1 MIDAYIALGANLENP
16 YQQLLQAIEHLKQLP
31 QSEWRGV
38 SPLYSSSPMGPQDQ
52 PDYVNGVAYIQTSLG
67 PHQLLDE
74 LQKIELTQGRVRK
87 SERWGP
93 RTLDLDLLLYGQ
105 QVIQDERLI
114 VPHYGMKERA
124 FVLVP
129 LFDIAPTLVLP
140 DGSAIKE
147 LARVCDQSQ
156 LFRIDN

>member
-31 QSEWRGV
+31 LSEWGCV

-52 PDYVNGVAYIQTSLG
+52 PDYVNGVAYIRTSLN

-114 VPHYGMKERA
+114 VPHYGMKE
-124 FVLVP
+124 LV
-129 LFDIAPTLVLP
+129 
-140 DGSAIKE
+140 
-147 LARVCDQSQ
+147 
-156 LFRIDN
+156 

>member
-16 YQQLLQAIEHLKQLP
+16 YQQLLQAIQHLKQLP
-31 QSEWRGV
+31 SSEWGSV

-52 PDYVNGVAYIQTSLG
+52 PDYVNGVAYIRTSLK

-105 QVIQDERLI
+105 QVIQDERLT

-147 LARVCDQSQ
+147 LVRLCNQTQ